1 MIPNAPQLCGA
12 LKEAQ
17 PHMQAVILAGGNA
30 TRLYPVTSG
39 VPKPM
44 LPLFDRPVME
54 HQIKLLADHGIR
66 DIIATVSRAAVEIPG
81 YFGDGSRWGVR
92 IRYSVEDEPMGAAGG
107 LKMIQDAI
115 EGTFLVVSGD
125 TVTDADLTSAVAL
138 HRSSRAVATLL
149 LYEMDDPTDCG
160 LVRHGADGRVTG
172 FLEKPRSTEVF
183 TNTISAGIYVF
194 EPDVLSCI
202 PHQQYYDLGRQ
213 LVTSVLNNGDPVYGF
228 RIPGYWCDVG
238 NVHQYRNAHFAA
250 LEGRLKLD
258 LPAEHVGDGVWIGEG
273 ADIHPLAEILA
284 PAFVGRNACVRRNAT
299 VGGRAVL
306 GEGVVVSDGA
316 LVARSVIGRGSLVGS
331 KTWVTDSI
339 LGGHQAIVEGEA
351 VSDRVLIAPDQWS
364 TLRHQAPEQIPSER
378 NEPVPD
384 RTSEVHRPAA

>member
-1 MIPNAPQLCGA
+1 MCGA

-30 TRLYPVTSG
+30 TRLYPMTSG

-66 DIIATVSRAAVEIPG
+66 DMIVTVARAAVEIPE

-107 LKMIQDAI
+107 LKLMQDAI
-115 EGTFLVVSGD
+115 EGTFVVVSAD
-125 TVTDADLTSAVAL
+125 TITDADLTSALAF
-138 HRSSRAVATLL
+138 HRSAQAVATLL
-149 LYEMDDPTDCG
+149 VYEVDDPTDFG
-160 LVRHGADGRVTG
+160 LVRRGADGRVNG
-172 FLEKPRSTEVF
+172 FLEKPRSSEVF
-183 TNTISAGIYVF
+183 TNTVSAGLYVF

-202 PHQQYYDLGRQ
+202 PHQQHYDLGRQ
-213 LVTSVLNNGDPVYGF
+213 LIPSMLNNGDPVYGF
-228 RIPGYWCDVG
+228 PIHGYWCDVG
-238 NVHQYRNAHFAA
+238 SLHQYRNAHFAA

-258 LPAEHVGDGVWIGEG
+258 LPAEHVGEGVWIGEG

-306 GEGVVVSDGA
+306 GEGVVVGDGA
-316 LVARSVIGRGSLVGS
+316 TVARSVIGRGSFVGS
-331 KTWVTDSI
+331 RTRITDSI
-339 LGGHQAIVEGEA
+339 LGGREAVAEGEA
-351 VSDRVLIAPDQWS
+351 VSDRVLIATGQWSALRHEAPAQIASERTQPAPDQ
-364 TLRHQAPEQIPSER
+364 
-378 NEPVPD
+378 
-384 RTSEVHRPAA
+384 TSEVHRPAA